1 MTDNTKAHTG
11 LLLTNVFFGLNFT
24 TVKHLTN
31 NHFIGPFGINVVR
44 VVVAVLLFW
53 LLYLLKPGNAG
64 IHKKD
69 IPRFILCAI
78 TGVAINQLLFI
89 KGLSL
94 TYSIHASLLV
104 LITPILITI
113 FAAFMLREK
122 AAASRIAGLLLGLSG
137 ALVLILNRQNSG
149 SGSNVL
155 LGDVFI
161 ITNAISYTFYFILV
175 KPLMSR
181 YNAVHVI
188 RWIFTFGV
196 VMVLPFGWHEFAA
209 VNWPSFSFTEYAC
222 LALVVVFGTFF
233 TYLFNVYGIKILGA
247 SVAGNYIYTQP
258 FFAATIAMI
267 FLREPLDMYKIFAA
281 ILIFTGV
288 YLTSRK

>member
-1 MTDNTKAHTG
+1 LTDNTKAHTG